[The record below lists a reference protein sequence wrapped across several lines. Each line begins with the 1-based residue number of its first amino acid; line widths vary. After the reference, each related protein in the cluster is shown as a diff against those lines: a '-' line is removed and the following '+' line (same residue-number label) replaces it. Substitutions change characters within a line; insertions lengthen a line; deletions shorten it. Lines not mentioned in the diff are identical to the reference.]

1 MKDLIQIPRSE
12 EEDPADV
19 ISRELKQMELRDAQE
34 SANSERE
41 RSNEGRGNSST
52 HREHSGNEQKA
63 TIQNQVPSHSAL
75 DFGTKRIQMLELRRL
90 RNGEV
95 REPFKPFRRLEH
107 PQPLP
112 DIQNIIDNHRPK
124 SDRQVKLISLQES
137 ITLERSYL
145 SKMKERE
152 MKKTAEALAQM
163 KNTKLEIGLPPKTSC
178 LKYRDVNVDKHLLDS
193 DEEDNCYLPAHTDDY
208 DDDEEEIY
216 AD

>member
-1 MKDLIQIPRSE
+1 
-12 EEDPADV
+12 
-19 ISRELKQMELRDAQE
+19 MELRDAQE

-41 RSNEGRGNSST
+41 RSNEGRGKSST